1 MKLLEFLAAFRESLL
16 DLFRF
21 ISTRQEIILDLSLEH
36 LWLVL
41 LAGVIAIVVGVAL
54 GIGITYNKEAAS
66 LVLGICQVLMV
77 IPSFAMLGFLIPFFG
92 IGFTSGVI
100 ALILYSLLPV
110 TRNTYIGIQE
120 IPPSI
125 LEAAKGMGMSK
136 AAVLIKIKIPLALPV
151 IMAGFRTAVV
161 MIVGIGA
168 IAAYIG
174 AGGLGEMIFQGISR
188 TQPTRII
195 AGAIF
200 ISLITLVADF
210 ILGRA
215 EDKLLARTR

>member
-1 MKLLEFLAAFRESLL
+1 MAG
-16 DLFRF
+16 
-21 ISTRQEIILDLSLEH
+21 
-36 LWLVL
+36 L

-54 GIGITYNKEAAS
+54 GIAITYNKEAAGI
-66 LVLGICQVLMV
+66 VLGICQVLMV

-200 ISLITLVADF
+200 ISIITLLADF
-210 ILGRA
+210 ILGKA
-215 EDKLLARTR
+215 EDKLLAWTR

>member
-1 MKLLEFLAAFRESLL
+1 LKLLEFLAAFRESLL

-66 LVLGICQVLMV
+66 IVLGICQVLMV

-92 IGFTSGVI
+92 IGFNSGVI

-136 AAVLIKIKIPLALPV
+136 AAVLFKIKIPLALPV

-195 AGAIF
+195 VGAIF
-200 ISLITLVADF
+200 ISLIALLADF